1 MRTTDSW
8 GSPGWGVA
16 EPQRPP
22 NRTRRNRFIAGLG
35 ALVLGATGVVFVHH
49 LLDTGFIGPPRCTFT
64 NQRGAEFDL
73 STEQVRH
80 ASTISAAAS
89 RRQLPPRAATIAIA
103 TAMQESKLRNLAGG
117 DRDSVGLFQ
126 QRPSQGWGTVA
137 QIRDPV
143 YSTDKFYDGLVKV
156 PGWQE
161 MPLTKAAQKV
171 QLSGF
176 PNAYAQHE
184 TPAEAYAAPLTGIR
198 PLSMNCSLGK
208 AEAGSSAA
216 EVQKLLLRE
225 TGLRAQVKNN
235 TLVIEPRTAR
245 AAGTAATWA
254 LAGAHEF
261 GVSEIRLGK
270 KVWKRDASSDA
281 PAWADHGE
289 PAADN
294 AVRITMIR
302 Q

>member
-1 MRTTDSW
+1 M
-8 GSPGWGVA
+8 GV
-16 EPQRPP
+16 
-22 NRTRRNRFIAGLG
+22 
-35 ALVLGATGVVFVHH
+35 LVLTATGGVFVYH
-49 LLDTGFIGPPRCTFT
+49 LLDSGFIGPPRCTFT

-73 STEQVRH
+73 TTEQARH

-89 RRQLPPRAATIAIA
+89 RRQMPPRAATIAIA
-103 TAMQESKLRNLAGG
+103 TAMQESKLRNLTGG

-126 QRPSQGWGTVA
+126 QRPSQGWGTIA

-184 TPAEAYAAPLTGIR
+184 TPAEAYAAPLTGVR
-198 PLSMNCSLGK
+198 PLSMTCSLGK
-208 AEAGSSAA
+208 AETGASADD
-216 EVQKLLLRE
+216 VQKQLLRE
-225 TGLRAQVKNN
+225 TGLRAQIKNN
-235 TLVIEPRTAR
+235 ALVLEPGSKR

-254 LAGAHEF
+254 LAGADEF
-261 GVSEIRLGK
+261 GISEVRLGK
-270 KVWKRDASSDA
+270 KIWKREASSDA
-281 PAWADHGE
+281 PAWSDHGD
-289 PAADN
+289 PASEN
-294 AVRITMIR
+294 AVRITMIKR
-302 Q
+302 